1 MIIEIPELTLQEALK
16 FEQTLQSL
24 SADEEVVFDF
34 SNIYLLL

>member
-1 MIIEIPELTLQEALK
+1 MIIEIPELTLQESLK

-24 SADEEVVFDF
+24 SVDEEVVFDS